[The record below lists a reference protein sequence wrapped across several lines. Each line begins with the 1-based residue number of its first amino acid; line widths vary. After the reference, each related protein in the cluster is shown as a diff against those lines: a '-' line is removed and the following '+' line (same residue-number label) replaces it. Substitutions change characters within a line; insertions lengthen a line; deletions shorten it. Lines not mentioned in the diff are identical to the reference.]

1 MRISSSAA
9 GAVALGMICG
19 AGAAGL
25 SACGAPSARP
35 NEPSAAASTETPADG
50 LGATTSAG
58 GIAVSGDPEVDRIR
72 AAHRCTP
79 QGPGEDTACAARGAD
94 YRLEA
99 ETQCM
104 GGTPKPPEMIAAAR
118 RAEEEGRLRCVCE
131 TDADRQAAERRCM
144 MMP

>member
-1 MRISSSAA
+1 MRFSSSAA
-9 GAVALGMICG
+9 GAVALGMISGLG
-19 AGAAGL
+19 AVGL
-25 SACGAPSARP
+25 GACGARSAQPSSAS
-35 NEPSAAASTETPADG
+35 EPEATDGAALLAAPTSTG
-50 LGATTSAG
+50 V
-58 GIAVSGDPEVDRIR
+58 AVSGDPEVDRIR

-79 QGPGEDTACAARGAD
+79 QGPGEDTACAARGAE
-94 YRLEA
+94 YHLAA

-131 TDADRQAAERRCM
+131 TDTERQAAERRCM